1 MIKCAYPQCQKCEY
15 EYCIK
20 DTQKSSNLPPKKR
33 NRSGYDK
40 KYYQENKS
48 ARKAYFRVKRLQRI
62 YPDINNCE
70 VNYIEV
76 YHAVNKLK
84 KQLGEDNFNLVV
96 NQIEKCLGR

>member
-1 MIKCAYPQCQKCEY
+1 MEWETKEMIKCAYPQCQKCEY

-76 YHAVNKLK
+76 YHAINKVK
-84 KQLGEDNFNLVV
+84 KP
-96 NQIEKCLGR
+96 